1 MKIEIV
7 RKISKNGK
15 CSLNGYVD
23 GRWFRWGACLS
34 YAITGI
40 KSKISRDGIC
50 TLSDKP
56 LSCKIIRGAMVREFV
71 LPILSLNQ
79 PVKEFEAAF
88 HQRIE
93 IYKDMK
99 TWSEELKR
107 KESFVIKFNKF

>member
-1 MKIEIV
+1 M
-7 RKISKNGK
+7 
-15 CSLNGYVD
+15 
-23 GRWFRWGACLS
+23 GACLS

-40 KSKISRDGIC
+40 KSTISRDGIC

-56 LSCKIIRGAMVREFV
+56 LSCKIIKGSMVRKFV

-79 PVKEFEAAF
+79 PIKEFESAF

-99 TWSEELKR
+99 TWSEGLKR
-107 KESFVIKFNKF
+107 KESFVIKV